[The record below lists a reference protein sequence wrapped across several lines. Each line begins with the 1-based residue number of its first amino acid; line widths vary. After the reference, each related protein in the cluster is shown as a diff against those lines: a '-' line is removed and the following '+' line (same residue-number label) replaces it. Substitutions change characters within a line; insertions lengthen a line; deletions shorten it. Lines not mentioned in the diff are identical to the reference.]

1 MTYSFTYND
10 EGIRTS
16 KSANGNTTTYY
27 YSGGLLIGESNNTET
42 FVYIYDAEGSPLGMR
57 YRLHT
62 QASGSWTTYWFEK
75 NMLGDIV
82 AVYNSSG
89 TKILSYKYDAWGN
102 FTSTTH
108 AADSIGGASKN
119 PFRYRGYYYDS
130 ETGFYYVSSRYYDPE
145 IGRFINADSQLN
157 QKDGILG
164 YNMFAYCHNNPI
176 MYSDPTGHSIT
187 LACIIIGAVI
197 GAVAGGCA
205 GAYVSKKQTGKV
217 NGWAV
222 AAGAVGGGVV
232 GGLVGWGVGAAITA
246 VGAAA
251 TGSAATAAAPVV
263 QQVAEKASTA
273 LQTYYPPNDG
283 FSGAVQKITLEAGT
297 LIQRTGDLVG
307 RYIAPAGT
315 PTQMLSLP
323 YDKIGQPTTIL
334 QVQQSVEVL
343 AGRVAPWF
351 GQIGGGIQYQ
361 LGTPLDQLISEGIIK
376 IFGG

>member
-1 MTYSFTYND
+1 MQLRNS
-10 EGIRTS
+10 EQEVV
-16 KSANGNTTTYY
+16 ANY
-27 YSGGLLIGESNNTET
+27 
-42 FVYIYDAEGSPLGMR
+42 
-57 YRLHT
+57 H
-62 QASGSWTTYWFEK
+62 
-75 NMLGDIV
+75 
-82 AVYNSSG
+82 
-89 TKILSYKYDAWGN
+89 YDAWGRLLSITN
-102 FTSTTH
+102 ATGQKITSTS
-108 AADSIGGASKN
+108 SIAYQN
-119 PFRYRGYYYDS
+119 PIRYRGYIYDE
-130 ETGFYYVSSRYYDPE
+130 ETGFYYLNSRYYDPQMR
-145 IGRFINADSQLN
+145 RFINGDSQLN
-157 QKDGILG
+157 KKDGILG
-164 YNMFAYCHNNPI
+164 FNMFAYCHNNPI

-205 GAYVSKKQTGKV
+205 GAYISKKQTGKV

-232 GGLVGWGVGAAITA
+232 GLIGWGVGAAITA
-246 VGAAA
+246 VGTAA

-334 QVQQSVEVL
+334 QLQQSVEVL
-343 AGRVAPWF
+343 VGRVAPWF
-351 GQIGGGIQYQ
+351 EQIGGGIQYQ